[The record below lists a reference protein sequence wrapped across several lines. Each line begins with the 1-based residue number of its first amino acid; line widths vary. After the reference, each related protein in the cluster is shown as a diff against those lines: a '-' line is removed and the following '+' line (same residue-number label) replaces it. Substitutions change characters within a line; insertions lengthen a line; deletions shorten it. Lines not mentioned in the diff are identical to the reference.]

1 MKPRHL
7 RFWLKLFLIS
17 PVLTVASISAY
28 QEVGLSSVPAV
39 LQQGTLEVWV
49 PKTFT
54 MGLMSDPSARII
66 NEYDWTP
73 LLKEFESDFPGFV
86 LHFKIF
92 ERDDFLKAVLAS
104 KENPPDVAF
113 LDNAVQRDPLVKN
126 DSVIQP
132 LPLGSARFNY
142 NGWWMIF
149 RNAKNPAGARAFA
162 LWLVQ
167 SPHWMPPTLR
177 TAPMAPADVAAVQAV
192 AKDAVGR
199 LLIGNI
205 HDLSLLMDPE
215 AAHFNWPYP
224 QIKTLSTIEPLM
236 AFGNSRLAFVLVTAV
251 GEGTANF
258 GMAHF
263 ALVIRKAD
271 EQWKIFYLLAGS
283 LPRLENQLRAFDN
296 LGLVDGKPAD
306 PEKVMLLNPVDHA
319 RVTRWPQGEIEWAT
333 GGPQV
338 VCYVVEA
345 QYGLYGR
352 DEWLPRGIWIT
363 RQDAGLPSIRMR
375 TPFGAGMQP
384 HRWRVWA
391 ISRSGVVSTSEW
403 RTIDFTN

>member
-7 RFWLKLFLIS
+7 RLWLKLFLIS

-28 QEVGLSSVPAV
+28 QEVGLSSVPTV
-39 LQQGTLEVWV
+39 LQHGTLEVWV
-49 PKTFT
+49 PKTFI

-73 LLKEFESDFPGFV
+73 LLTEFESDFPGFG
-86 LHFKIF
+86 LHLKVF

-113 LDNAVQRDPLVKN
+113 LDNAVQRNPLVKE

-132 LPLGSARFNY
+132 LPLGSSRFNY
-142 NGWWMIF
+142 NGWWTIF
-149 RNAKNPAGARAFA
+149 RNANNPEAARAFA

-167 SPHWMPPTLR
+167 SPHWTPPKLR
-177 TAPMAPADVAAVQAV
+177 TEPMAPTDVAAVQSV
-192 AKDAVGR
+192 AKDAVSR
-199 LLIGNI
+199 LLTGGVQAV
-205 HDLSLLMDPE
+205 SLLMDPE
-215 AAHFNWPYP
+215 AAHFNWSYP
-224 QIKTLSTIEPLM
+224 QITKLSSVDPMMT
-236 AFGNSRLAFVLVTAV
+236 FGNSRLAFVLVEAS
-251 GEGTANF
+251 GEGDSYF
-258 GMAHF
+258 GMTHF
-263 ALVIRKAD
+263 MLVLRKAD
-271 EQWKIFYLLAGS
+271 EQWKVFHLLAGS
-283 LPRLENQLRAFDN
+283 LPRLEDQLRSFDN
-296 LGLVDGKPAD
+296 LGLVDGKPTD

-319 RVTRWPQGEIEWAT
+319 RATRWPPGEIEWAT

-345 QYGLYGR
+345 QFGLYGR
-352 DEWLPRGIWIT
+352 EAWSPRGIWIV
-363 RQDAGLPSIRMR
+363 RQAAGLPSIRMR
-375 TPFGAGMQP
+375 TPFGAGVQP

-391 ISRSGVVSTSEW
+391 ISRSGVVSASEW